1 MTPPALAVVI
11 PAHNEEH
18 RIHACMRSVHAAV
31 EHVAAMPVVVVV
43 AADACTDATA
53 IVAARAGA
61 HVVNTPSRN
70 VGAARAVGIDHALK
84 LLADAGPEVWLAM
97 TDADTTVPATWLT
110 HQVAWA
116 RRGYDAVLGTI
127 RLAPITAGAFHVARH
142 DADYFRTRPFKETE
156 QIWEHPHVH
165 GANLGVSA
173 AAYLRVGGFA
183 PLPTG
188 EDRDLAARL
197 VAAGYRI
204 ARTDRHAVHTAARLR
219 GRAPGGLADLLA
231 SLHPAPRSPDS
242 VRHHNPEPLGPVKPV

>member
-1 MTPPALAVVI
+1 MTPAALGVVI

-31 EHVAAMPVVVVV
+31 EHVAPMPVVIVV

-53 IVAARAGA
+53 TLAARGGA
-61 HVVNTPSRN
+61 HVVNTWSHN
-70 VGAARAVGIDHALK
+70 VGAARAVGIDRALK
-84 LLADAGPEVWLAM
+84 LLADAGPDVWLAM

-127 RLAPITAGAFHVARH
+127 RLAPITAGALHTARH
-142 DADYFRTRPFKETE
+142 DADYFRTRPLKETE
-156 QIWEHPHVH
+156 PTWEHPHVH
-165 GANLGVSA
+165 GANLGVSSD
-173 AAYLRVGGFA
+173 AYLRVGGFA

-197 VAAGYRI
+197 CAAGYRV
-204 ARTDRHAVHTAARLR
+204 ARTDQHAVHTAARLR

-231 SLHPAPRSPDS
+231 SLHPALHGLDS
-242 VRHHNPEPLGPVKPV
+242 VRRRGPEPPDPVRPA